1 MPGVN
6 SRRVWIGALVGG
18 VVWNVWSFVIY
29 FALLGSRYT
38 ETQQAGHFLKDPRY
52 PFYMGQWIIT
62 LFLLSFVVAWL
73 YASARATRGVG
84 PGTAL
89 KIGLFVGFAAGFPG
103 ALAGANWAPYSR
115 MIPLGQMLEMWV
127 GAILATLVAGWLY
140 RD

>member
-1 MPGVN
+1 MAAVN
-6 SRRVWIGALVGG
+6 SRRVLIGALAGG
-18 VVWNVWSFVIY
+18 VVWNLWSI
-29 FALLGSRYT
+29 AIDLTLLMPRY
-38 ETQQAGHFLKDPRY
+38 EAAQQAGQFLKEPRY
-52 PFYMGQWIIT
+52 PFFVGFRIIT
-62 LFLLSFVVAWL
+62 LFLLSYVVAWL

-89 KIGLFVGFAAGFPG
+89 KIGVMVGFVAGFPG
-103 ALAGANWAPYSR
+103 ALGGASWAAYSR

>member
-1 MPGVN
+1 MAAVN
-6 SRRVWIGALVGG
+6 SRRVWIGALGGG
-18 VVWNVWSFVIY
+18 VVWFAWSFLIGMT
-29 FALLGSRYT
+29 LLQSRYQAAQ
-38 ETQQAGHFLKDPRY
+38 EAGHFLKESRY
-52 PFYMGQWIIT
+52 PF
-62 LFLLSFVVAWL
+62 FVAYWVVTIFIMSYVVSWL

-89 KIGLFVGFAAGFPG
+89 KIGLMVGFVGGFPG
-103 ALAGANWAPYSR
+103 ALGGASWAPYSR

>member
-1 MPGVN
+1 MAAVN
-6 SRRVWIGALVGG
+6 SRRVWIGALAGG
-18 VVWNVWSFVIY
+18 VVWNLWSFVIY
-29 FALLGSRYT
+29 GILLMSRYDA
-38 ETQQAGHFLKDPRY
+38 EVQAGHFLKDPRY

-62 LFLLSFVVAWL
+62 LFLLSYVVAWL
-73 YASARATRGVG
+73 YASARATLGVG

-89 KIGLFVGFAAGFPG
+89 KIGLLVGFVAGFPG
-103 ALAGANWAPYSR
+103 ALATSNWAPYTR